1 MLGSFWSTFSR
12 SLCSLP
18 HMVSGSSPFPSQRY
32 SSQLLTNEEQ
42 QGGRS
47 PPWWTSSAL
56 VSIPTIR
63 VRALLSVS
71 GCFVRFWQVLNKYL
85 LFGLVGKGWGWN
97 VKGCCY
103 CFHSEGAVRGTQP
116 FHTVCSL
123 SNTERE
129 VCLTEILK
137 SSQVDSED

>member
-1 MLGSFWSTFSR
+1 MCVGRFSHFYGQIFDKRQLKEGRVSFGS
-12 SLCSLP
+12 
-18 HMVSGSSPFPSQRY
+18 
-32 SSQLLTNEEQ
+32 
-42 QGGRS
+42 
-47 PPWWTSSAL
+47 
-56 VSIPTIR
+56 
-63 VRALLSVS
+63 
-71 GCFVRFWQVLNKYL
+71 QVKGTQS
-85 LFGLVGKGWGWN
+85 GLVGKGWGWN